1 MTTITIDDE
10 TKEELLKIG
19 AKIQIQEKKKIDYNT
34 TIKFLISNYI
44 KKKDITKLRNAC
56 KPEKDININDVL
68 DKLYE
73 ERRKDEPTF

>member
-19 AKIQIQEKKKIDYNT
+19 ARLQKKKKIDYNT
-34 TIKFLISNYI
+34 TIKYLIMNFN
-44 KKKDITKLRNAC
+44 KKKDIEKLKNAF
-56 KPEKDININDVL
+56 KPIKNLNVDDIINE
-68 DKLYE
+68 LYE